1 MQITDPVAQNIAKAY
16 QSPDA
21 LEADLL
27 VTARR
32 PLKERVF
39 ASYYANPGSSPDQKH
54 PIRNW
59 RGHITRTERANQTP
73 VPTWYDSDSETIST
87 IPVMKEGMTAFL
99 ITGDDSRN
107 KVQTMPGGGYAPVK
121 IELPADWDTLTQSLG
136 YKPLSNYY
144 ISE

>member
-1 MQITDPVAQNIAKAY
+1 MQITDPVAQNITKAY
-16 QSPDA
+16 QSPNL

-59 RGHITRTERANQTP
+59 RGHITHTERANQTP

-87 IPVMKEGMTAFL
+87 IPVWQL
-99 ITGDDSRN
+99 PITR
-107 KVQTMPGGGYAPVK
+107 
-121 IELPADWDTLTQSLG
+121 LPT
-136 YKPLSNYY
+136 Y
-144 ISE
+144 

>member
-59 RGHITRTERANQTP
+59 RGHITRTERAILTT

-87 IPVMKEGMTAFL
+87 ITVM
-99 ITGDDSRN
+99 
-107 KVQTMPGGGYAPVK
+107 
-121 IELPADWDTLTQSLG
+121 
-136 YKPLSNYY
+136 
-144 ISE
+144 